1 MTVGVL
7 LATLVGTVGSGVAT
21 WLGGADVPRWIV
33 AGLLLSAAVSAALA
47 VLGIGAVLRRDRMG
61 AYLMFR
67 RAVLVSLLVTQVF
80 VFRIEEWSAVTGL
93 VVDLLVL
100 GLIAAE
106 LQQMA
111 RAVPPEPLR

>member
-1 MTVGVL
+1 V
-7 LATLVGTVGSGVAT
+7 
-21 WLGGADVPRWIV
+21 DRR
-33 AGLLLSAAVSAALA
+33 GLLLSGAVSATFAALGM
-47 VLGIGAVLRRDRMG
+47 VAVLRRRRMR

-93 VVDLLVL
+93 VIDLIVL

-106 LQQMA
+106 LQQME
-111 RAVPPEPLR
+111 RAVAVEPLR